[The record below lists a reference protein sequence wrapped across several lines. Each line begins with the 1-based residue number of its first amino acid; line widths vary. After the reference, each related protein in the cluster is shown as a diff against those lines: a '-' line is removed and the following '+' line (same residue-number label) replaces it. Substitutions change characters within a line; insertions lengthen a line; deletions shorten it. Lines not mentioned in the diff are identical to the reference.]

1 MPFVDYEMRGLIAL
15 ITMNRPER
23 GNALS
28 HDLVTGLVE
37 AHERFRDDP
46 EARVGVVTGAG
57 RFFCAGLD
65 LKEAASKGEGFFDPR
80 VDPRFGDVF
89 HPDDL
94 PKPLIGAVNGWAVGG
109 GMNLVLETCELV
121 VMAEDAKM
129 RMGQAKL
136 GYPVGWGYM
145 QTHHLSPTAAAEI
158 VYGLDISAQRAL
170 EMGLVNRVVPTDR
183 VLDAALEIAEHVAS
197 LPPALLPAAKA
208 LLHRA
213 ASPVPPDLVE
223 FGSSIQKRLAYSR
236 DGLEAIRG
244 VRGEARADVRG
255 EVAVPSEVAVTPEMK
270 ASIGTRSEPVTW
282 EVEKG
287 EIVRFAS
294 AIGDPNPLYSDEAAA
309 RRGRYGGIIAPP
321 TFLHAYGA
329 APLDFEY
336 PPGGGSRRRQRV
348 GVLRTSTPGRPH
360 HRHSHHRRCFRKAGP
375 RRQDGLHRER
385 HRVREPVRR
394 ACRTPPEHR
403 NLLRC
408 HEEP

>member
-1 MPFVDYEMRGLIAL
+1 MRPDCLLTEEPMPFVDYEMRGPIAL
-15 ITMNRPER
+15 IMMNRPER
-23 GNALS
+23 GNALG

-170 EMGLVNRVVPTDR
+170 EMGLVNRVVPADR
-183 VLDAALEIAEHVAS
+183 VLDAALKIAEHVAS

-208 LLHRA
+208 LLRRA

-223 FGSSIQKRLAYSR
+223 FGSSIQKKLAYSR
-236 DGLEAIRG
+236 DGLEAIR
-244 VRGEARADVRG
+244 AF
-255 EVAVPSEVAVTPEMK
+255 
-270 ASIGTRSEPVTW
+270 
-282 EVEKG
+282 VEK
-287 EIVRFAS
+287 RT
-294 AIGDPNPLYSDEAAA
+294 
-309 RRGRYGGIIAPP
+309 P
-321 TFLHAYGA
+321 TF
-329 APLDFEY
+329 E
-336 PPGGGSRRRQRV
+336 
-348 GVLRTSTPGRPH
+348 GR
-360 HRHSHHRRCFRKAGP
+360 
-375 RRQDGLHRER
+375 
-385 HRVREPVRR
+385 
-394 ACRTPPEHR
+394 
-403 NLLRC
+403 
-408 HEEP
+408 